1 MFIYPSFNWRCSLI
15 KSNYNMEN
23 TLSESAL
30 LKEKVNRSL
39 LYVGIFSILMLFAGL
54 TSAYIVR
61 QADGNWLEF
70 SMPFMFWISTGLI
83 LLSSAAMN
91 WALLSARN
99 SRYGAIK
106 VALMLTLALGIAF
119 CFTQFLAWKELVA
132 GGIFFSGKTANPSG
146 SFMYILSGLHLAHI
160 FSGLLYILVILFK
173 SFNNRYNSR
182 NLMGIKH
189 CSIYWHF
196 LDALWIYLF
205 VFLLFMQ

>member
-1 MFIYPSFNWRCSLI
+1 
-15 KSNYNMEN
+15 MEN
-23 TLSESAL
+23 ILSESVL

-83 LLSSAAMN
+83 LLSSATMN
-91 WALLSARN
+91 WAVISARSN
-99 SRYGAIK
+99 KFDSVK
-106 VALMLTLALGIAF
+106 LALVMTLALGIAF
-119 CFTQFLAWKELVA
+119 CFSQFLAWKELVA
-132 GGIFFSGKTANPSG
+132 GGIFFSGKAANPSG

-160 FSGLLYILVILFK
+160 LSGLFYTVVILMK
-173 SFNNRYNSR
+173 SLGNRYNSG